1 MIKKSIHFL
10 TYSFLL
16 VSALTFHYCSK
27 KKELKKIDINISFN
41 KSNKVNTPFIGHGVQ
56 WSAYPHADSKDAEWG
71 FLMTD
76 KKWKELYKRIDFVN
90 PHIIRVMDVAT
101 WRYYKGLDEN
111 NEPILDF
118 NTQEVKS
125 LYKLLDYCQKRNI
138 KVLFGEWGAAG
149 LWNLDESIP
158 EIERADDPR
167 WTNMIVKYL
176 EHLIIEKGYT
186 CIQYYNLVNEPNG
199 YWASTDGDWKQWK
212 SGYIQLSEA
221 LKKSGLDKYVQ
232 LSGPDAVTQWDHP
245 KHPKKAHDWVYSTV
259 TDLDSITGLYDF
271 HIYAD
276 QDLIRTGNFVSYLE
290 PFTSEIN
297 KTKKPLVLGE
307 LGMKYSADLKE
318 ENKKR
323 GEADPYAGPDDSSM
337 FVYDYF
343 YGVDMADAAIQS
355 MLAGVGG
362 AIAWDLDDAMH
373 TVGDLGEKDQLK
385 KWGMWNILAEEFG
398 DLEIDKKPRPWS
410 YSWTLLCNLF
420 PPESTIYKPEFSV
433 SNDSIRSVASTYND
447 TFTAAIVNQ
456 SEASKTFS
464 LSSEMFSK
472 DKLLYIYEY
481 SEVNRPVNSEGF
493 PVVTKSINSDSK
505 EEHIIVDVKGNSVV
519 FLSTILIK

>member
-1 MIKKSIHFL
+1 MIKKSIV
-10 TYSFLL
+10 FLL
-16 VSALTFHYCSK
+16 LITSTFLLSGCSS
-27 KKELKKIDINISFN
+27 KIKPKTVDITVTFN
-41 KSNKVNTPFIGHGVQ
+41 KKNTVNTPFIGHGVQ

-76 KKWKELYKRIDFVN
+76 EKWNELYKRIDFVK
-90 PHIIRVMDVAT
+90 PHIIRVMDVST
-101 WRYYKGLDEN
+101 WRYYKGLDKKGK
-111 NEPILDF
+111 PILDF
-118 NTQEVKS
+118 NTQEIKS
-125 LYKLLDYCQKRNI
+125 LYKLLDYCQKRKI
-138 KVLFGEWGAAG
+138 KVLFGEWGAPG

-199 YWASTDGDWKQWK
+199 YWASTDGDWEQWK
-212 SGYIQLSEA
+212 AGYIQLDKA
-221 LKKSGLDKYVQ
+221 LKTAGLDKYVS

-245 KHPKKAHDWVYSTV
+245 KHPKKAHDWVYSTINE
-259 TDLDSITGLYDF
+259 LDTITGLYDF

-276 QDLIRTGNFVSYLE
+276 QDLIRTGNFISYLE

-297 KTKKPLVLGE
+297 KTNKPLVLGE
-307 LGMKYSADLKE
+307 LGMKYSGDLKE
-318 ENKKR
+318 ENTRR
-323 GEADPYAGPDDSSM
+323 GKADPFAGPDDSSM

-355 MLAGVGG
+355 MIAGVGG

-398 DLEIDKKPRPWS
+398 DLEVDKKPRPWS

-420 PPESTIYKPEFSV
+420 PPESKIYKPAYSV
-433 SNDSIRSVASTYND
+433 VNDSIRTVASIYKN
-447 TFTAAIVNQ
+447 TFSTAIVNQ
-456 SEASKTFS
+456 SKKLKIIS

-472 DKLLYIYEY
+472 DKILYLYEY
-481 SEVNRPVNSEGF
+481 SEHNRPVNSNGF
-493 PVVTKSINSDSK
+493 PIITKSINLDLQ
-505 EEHIIVDVKGNSVV
+505 EDIIVEVKGNSVV

>member
-1 MIKKSIHFL
+1 MINKGIHFL
-10 TYSFLL
+10 TYGALIIL
-16 VSALTFHYCSK
+16 GLTLTYCVNKKQKQVDVSITFS
-27 KKELKKIDINISFN
+27 ESGRLNF
-41 KSNKVNTPFIGHGVQ
+41 TFIGHGVQ
-56 WSAYPHADSKDAEWG
+56 WSAYPHADSNEAEWG

-76 KKWKELYKRIDFVN
+76 MKWEELYKRLDFVN
-90 PHIIRVMDVAT
+90 PHIIRVMDVST
-101 WRYYKGLDEN
+101 WRYYKGLDESGS
-111 NEPILDF
+111 PILDF

-138 KVLFGEWGAAG
+138 PVLFGEWGAPG

-167 WTNMIVKYL
+167 WIKMITKYL
-176 EHLIIEKGYT
+176 NHLIIEKGYT
-186 CIQYYNLVNEPNG
+186 CIKYYNLVNEPNG
-199 YWASTDGDWKQWK
+199 YWASTDGDWEQWQT
-212 SGYIQLSEA
+212 GYRLLAKE
-221 LKKSGLDKYVQ
+221 LETTGLNKYVT

-259 TDLDSITGLYDF
+259 TDLDTITGLYDF

-276 QDLIRTGNFVSYLE
+276 QDLIRSGNFISYLQ

-297 KTKKPLVLGE
+297 KTKKPMVLGE
-307 LGMKYSADLKE
+307 LGMKYSGALKE

-355 MLAGVGG
+355 MLAEVGG

-373 TVGDLGEKDQLK
+373 TVGDLGEKNQLK

-398 DLEIDKKPRPWS
+398 NLEADKTPRPWS
-410 YSWTLLCNLF
+410 YTWALLCNTF
-420 PPESTIYKPEFSV
+420 PPGSDIFKPEFSIK
-433 SNDSIRSVASTYND
+433 NDSIRAVASIKED
-447 TFTAAIVNQ
+447 VFSMAFVNQ
-456 SEASKTFS
+456 SDASKLIEIKS
-464 LSSEMFSK
+464 DLGWSK
-472 DKLLYIYEY
+472 KGLFLYEY
-481 SEVNRPVNSEGF
+481 SEDNRPVNAEGF
-493 PVVTKSINSDSK
+493 PVVTRRVDFKPQGFTLSLK
-505 EEHIIVDVKGNSVV
+505 ENSVV
-519 FLSTILIK
+519 FISSIELK